1 MKLSTLSKNLLKSK
15 KMMLICKILLIL
27 LLGSGIYEYITVEK
41 LRQSISITEYTKYLK
56 KAKQGMTVIIIL
68 IIVISIV
75 LICTR

>member
-1 MKLSTLSKNLLKSK
+1 
-15 KMMLICKILLIL
+15 MMLICKILLIL

-68 IIVISIV
+68 TIVISIV